1 MQGVR
6 ADEVS
11 ASEWRWVIIFG
22 GLLVALT
29 LLPYAWAFASDAPND
44 GWQFMG
50 LLHIHID
57 GATYLSKIEQG
68 MRGSWLFT
76 LDYTPEAMNG
86 APIQLYYSA
95 LGHLARTLGLSA
107 LMIFHIARLLAS
119 FLMYIALYHLGS
131 VIWQKQRSRR
141 LFFALAGVG
150 SGLGWLFLLFFP
162 NATPY
167 PSDLFIPESIPFYAT
182 LVNPHFPLTIALIAL
197 LAATFV
203 RIFRPGF
210 QEIPQVSNGGAV
222 VLLLTVALCIVQPQG
237 WLPFASA
244 LGAYIALT
252 AILERRIP
260 TPQFQWALLVI
271 LPGIPFI
278 AFYLATTIY
287 IPAFTVWNS
296 QNLTPS
302 PSVDR
307 YLFGFGLILLVALP
321 GIWRAVR
328 RFERDGDRFMLIWLV
343 VNTMLLYAPFNLQRR
358 LAIGLILPIA
368 FFAVRSMEDF
378 WFGRIPKALRTASSI
393 ALIALILPSNV
404 FSLILPLFGVLN
416 PQEGMNLGMLMPVD
430 SAQAVQWLA
439 ENGRE
444 DTVVLAEPRPT
455 SLWVPA
461 YTKLRVVY
469 GHPYETLKAEQK
481 FAEVRAWFDKGEGC
495 EQVLK
500 SYNVRYIIVEPTGE
514 GDAKLGDACIRQ
526 LNLGAPVQTFGNT
539 DIYEV
544 R

>member
-6 ADEVS
+6 TDEVS

-29 LLPYAWAFASDAPND
+29 LLPYAWAFASDAPDD

-50 LLHIHID
+50 LLHRHLD

-76 LDYTPEAMNG
+76 LDYTSETMTG

-95 LGHLARTLGLSA
+95 LGHLARLLGLSG

-150 SGLGWLFLLFFP
+150 AGLGWLFLIFFP
-162 NATPY
+162 NETPY
-167 PSDLFIPESIPFYAT
+167 PSDLLVPESIPFYGT

-203 RIFRPGF
+203 RVFRPGF
-210 QEIPQVSNGGAV
+210 QEIPQVSNGGAM
-222 VLLLTVALCIVQPQG
+222 VLLLTVALGLVQPQG

-244 LGAYIALT
+244 LGAYIVLM
-252 AILERRIP
+252 AIIERRIP
-260 TPQFQWALLVI
+260 TPQLQWALLVI
-271 LPGIPFI
+271 LPGIPI
-278 AFYLATTIY
+278 LAFYLATTIY
-287 IPAFTVWNS
+287 IPAFTEWNL
-296 QNLTPS
+296 QNQTPS

-307 YLFGFGLILLVALP
+307 YLFGYGLILLVALP
-321 GIWRAVR
+321 GIWRALR

-343 VNTMLLYAPFNLQRR
+343 VNTVLLYAPFNLQRR
-358 LAIGLILPIA
+358 LTIGLILPIA

-378 WFGRIPKALRTASSI
+378 WFERIPRSLRTVASI
-393 ALIALILPSNV
+393 ALIVLILPSNV
-404 FSLILPLFGVLN
+404 FSLILPLFGILN
-416 PQEGMNLGMLMPVD
+416 PSEGMNLGILMPTE
-430 SAQAVQWLA
+430 SAQAIQWLA
-439 ENGRE
+439 QNGRE
-444 DTVVLAEPRPT
+444 DTVALAEPLTT
-455 SLWVPA
+455 SLWIPA
-461 YTKLRVVY
+461 YTHLRVVY
-469 GHPYETLKAEQK
+469 GHPFETLKAEQK
-481 FAEVRAWFDKGEGC
+481 YIAVRAWLDKGEGC
-495 EQVLK
+495 QQVIEAY
-500 SYNVRYIIVEPTGE
+500 SVRYIIVEPLRDG
-514 GDAKLGDACIRQ
+514 GAKLGETCIRQ
-526 LNLGAPVQTFGNT
+526 LNLGAPIQTFGNT
-539 DIYEV
+539 DVYEV